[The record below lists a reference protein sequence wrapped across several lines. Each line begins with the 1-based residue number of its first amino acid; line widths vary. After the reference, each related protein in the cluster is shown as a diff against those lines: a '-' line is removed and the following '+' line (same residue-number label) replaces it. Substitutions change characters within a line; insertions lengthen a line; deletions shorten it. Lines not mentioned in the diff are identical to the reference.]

1 MAYYLAV
8 GAGMIFT
15 AFTAGAVSAL
25 LGLHWWL
32 P

>member
-1 MAYYLAV
+1 MAYYIAV

>member
-8 GAGMIFT
+8 GAGMIYI
-15 AFTAGAVSAL
+15 AFVTGAVSAL